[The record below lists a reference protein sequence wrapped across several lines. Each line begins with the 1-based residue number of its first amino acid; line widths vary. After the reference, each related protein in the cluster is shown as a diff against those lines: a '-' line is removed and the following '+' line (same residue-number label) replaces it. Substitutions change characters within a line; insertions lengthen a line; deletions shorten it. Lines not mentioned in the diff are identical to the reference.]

1 MKWLSAGL
9 TFVNLS
15 VVCGLLLGMVGHGLN
30 VLSAS
35 LALICGTAFAIA
47 AWLGTTDPAASK
59 KTAKSLAVVQNR
71 TESKPRRERRAA
83 ENATSPQWR
92 RVSKT
97 IEIAVESVADQLAT
111 LSARRYR
118 HLWFWVMAA
127 FFAMFA
133 VRSFC
138 WLLYIDGGD
147 WKIQSPNN
155 LGDLSLHITLIR
167 NFANGVPLW
176 PDNPIYAL
184 SKLRYPAGI
193 DLFNA
198 LLCLVHVDLMR
209 GLVWTGLLASLATFY
224 AFFRWGG
231 TFAVAGFLFNG
242 GIAGFQFLKTLK
254 FLDYQGTQ
262 ADIVHRPIAWKSI
275 ALSMFVTQRGW
286 LYAIPAALILLWHWR
301 KKYFRQT
308 PAVEATF
315 STPGASSAEA
325 AAKAAAKADD
335 PEAQPPTATDDAGLA
350 TAVNGR
356 SNRKGPLPFWVEL
369 SLYAS
374 MPLFHV
380 HTFIALTIVLV
391 IALFFERLTW
401 PKIFSEAPLRR
412 HAATLLSAA
421 LIPATFF
428 VWLVTDQFHAKSMVK
443 WHPGWVQDSADFGA
457 PFFRMGGAAN
467 FGSATAFG
475 SLLQKTWNGVVAP
488 FFQFWLTN
496 FGLWVL
502 LALALVALCGWHAWK
517 AGWRWGTKPPADVA
531 FVLSAVVIF
540 AIGYFV
546 QTAPWDWDNLK
557 LMVWGYFLIL
567 PFLWSDLIGR
577 WAFPERAVTCI
588 ALFASGFITLLGGLA
603 AGHPGF
609 GLIDRA
615 RLDAIGTAV
624 RPLPVEARF
633 AAYPTY
639 NHPLLL
645 QGRKVVLGYPGHL
658 WTEGFDYD
666 NPNRQLTA
674 LMRGAPN
681 WREAAQALGV
691 RYIFWG
697 RDETANYQG
706 SSRPWETTARRIA
719 SGDWG
724 AIYDL
729 SPESPSR

>member
-15 VVCGLLLGMVGHGLN
+15 VVCGLLLGMAGHGLN
-30 VLSAS
+30 ALSAF
-35 LALICGTAFAIA
+35 LALVCGAAFAVA
-47 AWLGTTDPAASK
+47 AWLRTSDPDRPNRIARASF
-59 KTAKSLAVVQNR
+59 AF
-71 TESKPRRERRAA
+71 PG
-83 ENATSPQWR
+83 ATSGPKESEPTLSTRAQHR
-92 RVSKT
+92 LQSKT
-97 IEIAVESVADQLAT
+97 PESSPLPWSYGKV
-111 LSARRYR
+111 
-118 HLWFWVMAA
+118 WFWLVSAL
-127 FFAMFA
+127 FALFA

-138 WLLYIDGGD
+138 WLLYIDGSD
-147 WKIQSPNN
+147 LKIQSPNN
-155 LGDLSLHITLIR
+155 LGDLSLHITWIR
-167 NFANGVPLW
+167 NFATGVPLW
-176 PDNPIYAL
+176 PDNPIYVF
-184 SKLRYPAGI
+184 SKLRYPAGM

-231 TFAVAGFLFNG
+231 TFGIAGFLFNG

-254 FLDYQGTQ
+254 FLDYQGGNK
-262 ADIVHRPIAWKSI
+262 IAWKSI
-275 ALSMFVTQRGW
+275 PLSMFVTQRGW
-286 LYAIPAALILLWHWR
+286 LYAIPAALILLWHWWE
-301 KKYFRQT
+301 KYFRET
-308 PAVEATF
+308 PKAGAVLSAPNAH
-315 STPGASSAEA
+315 STEA
-325 AAKAAAKADD
+325 AAKAESAKADD
-335 PEAQPPTATDDAGLA
+335 PEAHPPAAIDDAGRA
-350 TAVNGR
+350 TAGNVGR
-356 SNRKGPLPFWVEL
+356 NSKGPLPFWVEL

-380 HTFIALTIVLV
+380 HTFIALTIVLL
-391 IALFFERLTW
+391 IAMFFERPTW
-401 PKIFSEAPLRR
+401 PKIFSGARIR
-412 HAATLLSAA
+412 SHAAALLSAA

-428 VWLVTDQFHAKSMVK
+428 VWLVTDQFHAKSLLK
-443 WHPGWVQDSADFGA
+443 WHPGWVQDSPDFGA
-457 PFFRMGGAAN
+457 PFFRIGPKD
-467 FGSATAFG
+467 FGTDVPFLWTIA
-475 SLLQKTWNGVVAP
+475 QKTWNGVIAP

-502 LALALVALCGWHAWK
+502 LSLALVALCIWRAWK
-517 AGWRWGTKPPADVA
+517 AGWRWGKTPPADIA
-531 FVLSAVVIF
+531 FVLPAVAIF

-567 PFLWSDLIGR
+567 PFLWSDLIAR
-577 WAFPERAVTCI
+577 WAFPERAVTCV
-588 ALFASGFITLLGGLA
+588 ALFASGFVTLLGGLT

-624 RPLPVEARF
+624 QPLPLEARF
-633 AAYPTY
+633 ATYPTY
-639 NHPLLL
+639 NHPILL

-658 WTEGFDYD
+658 WTQGFDYND
-666 NPNRQLTA
+666 ANSKLTA

-681 WREAAQALGV
+681 WREAAQALRV

>member
-30 VLSAS
+30 VLSAA
-35 LALICGTAFAIA
+35 LALVCGAAFAVA
-47 AWLGTTDPAASK
+47 AWLGTSDPDK
-59 KTAKSLAVVQNR
+59 PGGPKVKP
-71 TESKPRRERRAA
+71 SKP
-83 ENATSPQWR
+83 T
-92 RVSKT
+92 V
-97 IEIAVESVADQLAT
+97 
-111 LSARRYR
+111 RYR
-118 HLWFWVMAA
+118 KFWFWVVAA
-127 FFAMFA
+127 FFALFA

-138 WLLYIDGGD
+138 WLLYIDGGE

-155 LGDLSLHITLIR
+155 Q
-167 NFANGVPLW
+167 
-176 PDNPIYAL
+176 
-184 SKLRYPAGI
+184 
-193 DLFNA
+193 
-198 LLCLVHVDLMR
+198 
-209 GLVWTGLLASLATFY
+209 
-224 AFFRWGG
+224 GG
-231 TFAVAGFLFNG
+231 N
-242 GIAGFQFLKTLK
+242 K
-254 FLDYQGTQ
+254 
-262 ADIVHRPIAWKSI
+262 IAWKSI
-275 ALSMFVTQRGW
+275 PLSMFVTQRGW
-286 LYAIPAALILLWHWR
+286 LYAIPAALVLLWHWR
-301 KKYFRQT
+301 EKYFRET
-308 PAVEATF
+308 PIVPTGRDLSAPDA
-315 STPGASSAEA
+315 ASAEA
-325 AAKAAAKADD
+325 AAKTGAKEDDSEARPPVAADD
-335 PEAQPPTATDDAGLA
+335 VGQA
-350 TAVNGR
+350 TAVNAR
-356 SNRKGPLPFWVEL
+356 SNSRGPLPFWVEL

-401 PKIFSEAPLRR
+401 PKIFSEAPMRR
-412 HAATLLSAA
+412 HATKLLGAA

-475 SLLQKTWNGVVAP
+475 SLLQKTWNGVIAP

-502 LALALVALCGWHAWK
+502 LSLALVGLCGWRAWK

-531 FVLSAVVIF
+531 FVLPAVVIF

-546 QTAPWDWDNLK
+546 QTAPWGWDNLK

-577 WAFPERAVTCI
+577 WAFPERAVTCV

-609 GLIDRA
+609 GLMDRA

-624 RPLPVEARF
+624 RPLPVGARF

-666 NPNRQLTA
+666 KPNRELA
-674 LMRGAPN
+674 SLMRGAPN

-706 SSRPWETTARRIA
+706 STRPWETTARRTA

-729 SPESPSR
+729 SPESP

>member
-30 VLSAS
+30 ALSAA
-35 LALICGTAFAIA
+35 LALICGFAFAAA
-47 AWLGTTDPAASK
+47 AWLGTSDPDKPGSSGAN
-59 KTAKSLAVVQNR
+59 L
-71 TESKPRRERRAA
+71 SKPA
-83 ENATSPQWR
+83 WR
-92 RVSKT
+92 YGK
-97 IEIAVESVADQLAT
+97 I
-111 LSARRYR
+111 
-118 HLWFWVMAA
+118 WFWLVAA
-127 FFAMFA
+127 FFALFA

-138 WLLYIDGGD
+138 WLLYIDGSD
-147 WKIQSPNN
+147 LKIQSPNN
-155 LGDLSLHITLIR
+155 LGDLSLHIALIR
-167 NFANGVPLW
+167 NFANGVHLW
-176 PDNPIYAL
+176 PDSPIYAF

-308 PAVEATF
+308 PAVESTF

-325 AAKAAAKADD
+325 AAKAASKADD
-335 PEAQPPTATDDAGLA
+335 PEAQPPTATEDAGLS

-369 SLYAS
+369 FLYAS

-380 HTFIALTIVLV
+380 HTFIALTIVLLV
-391 IALFFERLTW
+391 AMCFERVTW
-401 PKIFSEAPLRR
+401 PRIFSEAPIRR
-412 HAATLLSAA
+412 HSAA
-421 LIPATFF
+421 MLGAALVPATFF
-428 VWLVTDQFHAKSMVK
+428 VWLVTDRFHAKSMLK
-443 WHPGWVQDSADFGA
+443 WHPGWVQDSAEFSA
-457 PFFRMGGAAN
+457 PFFRWGGTAN
-467 FGSATAFG
+467 FGSATTFG
-475 SLLQKTWNGVVAP
+475 LLLQKTWNGVIAP

-496 FGLWVL
+496 FGLWIL
-502 LALALVALCGWHAWK
+502 LSLGLVVLCGWCVWK
-517 AGWRWGTKPPADVA
+517 AGWRWGTKPPADIA

-567 PFLWSDLIGR
+567 PFLWSDLVGR
-577 WAFPERAVTCI
+577 WAFPERAVTCV
-588 ALFASGFITLLGGLA
+588 ALFASGFITLLGGLT

-658 WTEGFDYD
+658 WTEGFDY
-666 NPNRQLTA
+666 NEPNRQLTA

-697 RDETANYQG
+697 RDETTNYQW

-729 SPESPSR
+729 APESPSR

>member
-15 VVCGLLLGMVGHGLN
+15 VICGLLLGMVGHGLN
-30 VLSAS
+30 VLSAA
-35 LALICGTAFAIA
+35 LALLCGLAFAVA
-47 AWLGTTDPAASK
+47 AWLGTSDPDKPDRSGPSLS
-59 KTAKSLAVVQNR
+59 KTA
-71 TESKPRRERRAA
+71 
-83 ENATSPQWR
+83 WR
-92 RVSKT
+92 YGK
-97 IEIAVESVADQLAT
+97 I
-111 LSARRYR
+111 
-118 HLWFWVMAA
+118 WFWLVAA
-127 FFAMFA
+127 FFALFA

-167 NFANGVPLW
+167 NFAIGAQLW
-176 PDNPIYAL
+176 PDSPIYAF

-209 GLVWTGLLASLATFY
+209 GLVWTGLLGSLATFY

-231 TFAVAGFLFNG
+231 TFSVAGFLFNG
-242 GIAGFQFLKTLK
+242 GIAGFQFFTTLK
-254 FLDYQGTQ
+254 FSDYQG
-262 ADIVHRPIAWKSI
+262 VNKIAWKSI
-275 ALSMFVTQRGW
+275 PLSMFVTQRGW
-286 LYAIPAALILLWHWR
+286 LYAIPAALVLLWHWR
-301 KKYFRQT
+301 QKYFRET
-308 PAVEATF
+308 SIVPTRRNLSA
-315 STPGASSAEA
+315 PDASSAEA
-325 AAKAAAKADD
+325 AAKAGAKMDDPKAEPSVAADD
-335 PEAQPPTATDDAGLA
+335 VGQTTV
-350 TAVNGR
+350 VNARG
-356 SNRKGPLPFWVEL
+356 NGKGSLPFWVEL

-391 IALFFERLTW
+391 VALFLERLTW
-401 PKIFSEAPLRR
+401 PKIFSEAPMRR
-412 HAATLLSAA
+412 HATTLLSAA

-475 SLLQKTWNGVVAP
+475 SLLQKTWNGVIAP

-496 FGLWVL
+496 FGFWVL
-502 LALALVALCGWHAWK
+502 LALALVALCGWRAWK
-517 AGWRWGTKPPADVA
+517 AGWRWGKKPPADVL

-577 WAFPERAVTCI
+577 WAFPERAVICI
-588 ALFASGFITLLGGLA
+588 ALFASGFITLLGGLT

-658 WTEGFDYD
+658 WTEGFDYND
-666 NPNRQLTA
+666 PNRQLTA

-681 WREAAQALGV
+681 WREAAQALRV

-697 RDETANYQG
+697 RDETTNYQG
-706 SSRPWETTARRIA
+706 STRPWETTARRIA

-729 SPESPSR
+729 APESPSR

>member
-30 VLSAS
+30 TLSAA
-35 LALICGTAFAIA
+35 LALLCGVAFAVA
-47 AWLGTTDPAASK
+47 AWLGTSDR
-59 KTAKSLAVVQNR
+59 AKSSDPETNP
-71 TESKPRRERRAA
+71 SKVPG
-83 ENATSPQWR
+83 
-92 RVSKT
+92 
-97 IEIAVESVADQLAT
+97 
-111 LSARRYR
+111 RYGKI
-118 HLWFWVMAA
+118 WFWLIAA
-127 FFAMFA
+127 CFALFA
-133 VRSFC
+133 FRSFC

-147 WKIQSPNN
+147 LKIQSPNN

-167 NFANGVPLW
+167 TFANGVPLW

-193 DLFNA
+193 DLFNG
-198 LLCLVHVDLMR
+198 LLCLIHVDLMR
-209 GLVWTGLLASLATFY
+209 GLVWTGLLGSLATCY

-231 TFAVAGFLFNG
+231 TFGVAGFLFNG
-242 GIAGFQFLKTLK
+242 GIAGFQFFNTLK
-254 FLDYQGTQ
+254 FLDYQGGNK
-262 ADIVHRPIAWKSI
+262 IAWKSI
-275 ALSMFVTQRGW
+275 PLSMFVTQRGW

-301 KKYFRQT
+301 EKYFRDT
-308 PAVEATF
+308 PIVPIRWGFGTQK
-315 STPGASSAEA
+315 ASPAEA
-325 AAKAAAKADD
+325 AAKTVAKEADAEVPAPVSADDVGQAAPAAA
-335 PEAQPPTATDDAGLA
+335 G
-350 TAVNGR
+350 NG
-356 SNRKGPLPFWVEL
+356 KGPLPFWVEL

-391 IALFFERLTW
+391 VALFFERVAW
-401 PKIFSEAPLRR
+401 PNIFSGAPLRR
-412 HAATLLSAA
+412 HAVGLLSAA

-428 VWLVTDQFHAKSMVK
+428 VWVVTDQFRAKSLVK

-457 PFFRMGGAAN
+457 PFFRLGGSAN
-467 FGSATAFG
+467 FGSSTGFG
-475 SLLQKTWNGVVAP
+475 SLLQKTWNGVIAP

-496 FGLWVL
+496 FGLWIL
-502 LALALVALCGWHAWK
+502 LSLALVGLCGWRAWK
-517 AGWRWGTKPPADVA
+517 TGWRWGRKPPADVA

-567 PFLWSDLIGR
+567 PFLWSDLVGR
-577 WAFPERAVTCI
+577 WAFPERTVTCI
-588 ALFASGFITLLGGLA
+588 ALFASGFVTLLGGLA

-609 GLIDRA
+609 GIIERG

-624 RPLPVEARF
+624 RPLPIEARF

-658 WTEGFDYD
+658 WTEGFEY
-666 NPNRQLTA
+666 NEPNRQLTA

-681 WREAAQALGV
+681 WREMAKALGV

-706 SSRPWETTARRIA
+706 STRPWETTARRIA

-724 AIYDL
+724 TIYDL
-729 SPESPSR
+729 APETTPR